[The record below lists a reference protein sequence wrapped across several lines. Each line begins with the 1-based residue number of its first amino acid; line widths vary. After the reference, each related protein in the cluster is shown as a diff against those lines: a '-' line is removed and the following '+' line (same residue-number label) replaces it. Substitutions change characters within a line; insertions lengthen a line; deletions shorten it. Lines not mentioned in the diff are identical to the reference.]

1 MQRRRNVMWSAPIAS
16 NVNFPAPLAVL
27 GFVAASGGL
36 FVALAAAVI
45 FWFVRKPGF
54 ARAAVVLV
62 AGGAAFYFALLRVSS
77 AVSHKTVLARGQEKY
92 LCEIVFH
99 SVELGVNVQAQ

>member
-1 MQRRRNVMWSAPIAS
+1 MWSAPIAS

-36 FVALAAAVI
+36 FVALPAAVI

-62 AGGAAFYFALLRVSS
+62 AGGAAFYFALLLAFS
-77 AVSHKTVLARGQEKY
+77 AGGHKTVLARGQEN
-92 LCEIVFH
+92 I
-99 SVELGVNVQAQ
+99 SVRSTAILPIPWSTSQLKRTEPLS